1 LHPVLHAFC
10 CKIGW
15 RRASSVALDPEMRL
29 SNLNDRIGKFG
40 RADDLEKYEGAL
52 RLAGLSE

>member
-1 LHPVLHAFC
+1 VNQPEEARNA
-10 CKIGW
+10 IA
-15 RRASSVALDPEMRL
+15 RALALDPEMRL

-52 RLAGLSE
+52 R